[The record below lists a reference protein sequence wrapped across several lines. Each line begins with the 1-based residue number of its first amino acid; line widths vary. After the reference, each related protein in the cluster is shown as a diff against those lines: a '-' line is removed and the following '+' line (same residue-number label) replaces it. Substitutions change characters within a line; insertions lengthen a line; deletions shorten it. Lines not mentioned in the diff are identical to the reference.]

1 MNRELKDILYRVSLT
16 ATYGDMNLQVS
27 GIASDSR
34 KVSQGFMF
42 VAVKG
47 TVSDGHEF
55 IGKAIDRGAAV
66 IVSEQLPDSI
76 RESITYVTVKNSAQ
90 ALGIIASN
98 YFGNPSEK
106 IRLVGV
112 TGTNGKTTTVT
123 LLYQLFSGLGYR
135 TGMISTV
142 ENRIIDRIVPST
154 HTTPD
159 PIALNSLLKDMV
171 ETQCTHAFMEVS
183 SHAVEQE
190 RIAGVKF
197 YGAVF
202 TNITHDHLDYHGTFD
217 EYIRAKKAL
226 FDNLPSSAF
235 ALVNQ
240 DDKRGAVM
248 LQNTKALKKT
258 YSLKHMSDFKA
269 KVLSN
274 SIQGLELDINNTNVW
289 FKLVGDFNAYN
300 LLAVFAT
307 AVLLYEDP
315 EEVLTQLSNVDPA
328 RGRFQ
333 VIPSTSGIVAIVDYA
348 HTPDALENVLKTI
361 KNIRTGNEQVVTVV
375 GCGGNRDKTKRPLM
389 ASISCQFSEKVILTS
404 DNPRFEDPME
414 IIKDMQAG
422 VGPSQYKKTLV
433 VPDRKEAIK
442 TAISISNAGDIVLV
456 AGKGHETYQEIQG
469 VKYPFDDREIVSELL
484 RTFSQ

>member
-1 MNRELKDILYRVSLT
+1 YRVSLT

-183 SHAVEQE
+183 S
-190 RIAGVKF
+190 
-197 YGAVF
+197 
-202 TNITHDHLDYHGTFD
+202 
-217 EYIRAKKAL
+217 
-226 FDNLPSSAF
+226 
-235 ALVNQ
+235 
-240 DDKRGAVM
+240 
-248 LQNTKALKKT
+248 
-258 YSLKHMSDFKA
+258 
-269 KVLSN
+269 
-274 SIQGLELDINNTNVW
+274 
-289 FKLVGDFNAYN
+289 
-300 LLAVFAT
+300 
-307 AVLLYEDP
+307 
-315 EEVLTQLSNVDPA
+315 
-328 RGRFQ
+328 
-333 VIPSTSGIVAIVDYA
+333 
-348 HTPDALENVLKTI
+348 
-361 KNIRTGNEQVVTVV
+361 
-375 GCGGNRDKTKRPLM
+375 
-389 ASISCQFSEKVILTS
+389 
-404 DNPRFEDPME
+404 
-414 IIKDMQAG
+414 
-422 VGPSQYKKTLV
+422 
-433 VPDRKEAIK
+433 
-442 TAISISNAGDIVLV
+442 
-456 AGKGHETYQEIQG
+456 
-469 VKYPFDDREIVSELL
+469 
-484 RTFSQ
+484 

>member
-1 MNRELKDILYRVSLT
+1 MALLKDILYKTNLISV
-16 ATYGDMNLQVS
+16 AGDMNTDLGS
-27 GIASDSR
+27 ICFDSR
-34 KVSQGFMF
+34 ESKQGCLFI
-42 VAVKG
+42 AVKG
-47 TVSDGHEF
+47 TQTDGHQY
-55 IGKAIDRGAAV
+55 IAQAISQGAKAIVCED
-66 IVSEQLPDSI
+66 LP
-76 RESITYVTVKNSAQ
+76 EKLEEGITYVKVDNSAR
-90 ALGIIASN
+90 ALGYIASN
-98 YFGNPSEK
+98 FYGNPSARMK
-106 IRLVGV
+106 LVAV

-123 LLYQLFSGLGYR
+123 LLHQLFRRLGYKA
-135 TGMISTV
+135 GLLSTV
-142 ENRIIDRIVPST
+142 ENKIDDEVLPAT

-159 PIALNSLLKDMV
+159 AIALNRLLKEMAD
-171 ETQCTHAFMEVS
+171 QGCTHCFMEAS
-183 SHAVEQE
+183 SHAIVQHRVTGIEF
-190 RIAGVKF
+190 A
-197 YGAVF
+197 GAVF

-484 RTFSQ
+484 KTFSQ